1 MRARKLALSAVGS
14 LALLGIMPA
23 AQAIDI
29 QAGDWTFTATGEVN
43 ANYVYTACGNQA
55 APTNF
60 GGAIAGNVVGACNV
74 AGPIGENDISG
85 VRTGLLPAQ
94 LVFVASTQQ
103 NGWDISGT
111 FGLYPGIVTNDN
123 LSPNVA
129 PGNNVGLGTT
139 GLDVRQVFL
148 KFGNSDFG
156 TVKAGRDF
164 GLFGFDAI
172 INDMTIPAV
181 GVSSVATA
189 SPGNTT
195 LGSIGFGYIY
205 TDTLSQ
211 INYTTP
217 DYNGMTWTIGIL
229 QTIDSLTAGDTIGVG
244 ETSPGFQT
252 QFKYAWEGGFV
263 SLNAVTLEVNGVRDN
278 GGTPATGDFQVDP
291 ATGNII
297 QVDNGTTADDSFDK
311 QRVYG
316 VDLNWKQN
324 WGALDTLLSGYYTD
338 GLGSVAYLFD
348 SFDARGGKRNSYGG
362 LAQVTYTLGK
372 SKFGV
377 NYGISYLD
385 QTKYDETNVPNLFES
400 NRKVTAGYYYS
411 LTPNLTLT
419 TEYSHATSE
428 DHAGD
433 DIDSDN
439 VNVGAFFTF

>member
-1 MRARKLALSAVGS
+1 MRLRKFALSAAGS
-14 LALLGIMPA
+14 LALLGMVPA
-23 AQAIDI
+23 AQAIDM

-43 ANYVYTACGNQA
+43 ANYVYTACDNQA
-55 APTNF
+55 TPTSF

-74 AGPIGENDISG
+74 AGPIGDNDISS

-94 LVFVASTQQ
+94 LVFTAATHQ

-123 LSPNVA
+123 LSPNVG

-148 KFGNSDFG
+148 KFGNSEFG
-156 TVKAGRDF
+156 TIKAGRDF

-181 GVSSVATA
+181 GVSSVAPA

-217 DYNGMTWTIGIL
+217 DMSGFTATVGII
-229 QTIDSLTAGDTIGVG
+229 QTVDSLTAGSSIGVG
-244 ETSPGFQT
+244 ESSPGFHGQL
-252 QFKYAWEGGFV
+252 KYAWEGGFV
-263 SLNAVTLEVNGVRDN
+263 SLNAVTLEVDGIQDN
-278 GGTPATGDFQVDP
+278 EGTPDDAD
-291 ATGNII
+291 
-297 QVDNGTTADDSFDK
+297 DDSFTK
-311 QRVYG
+311 ERVYG
-316 VDLNWKQN
+316 VDLNWKQDF
-324 WGALDTLLSGYYTD
+324 GPIGILLSGYYTD

-348 SFDARGGKRNSYGG
+348 SFDGRGNTRNSYGG
-362 LAQVTYTLGK
+362 LAQLTYTAGK
-372 SKFGV
+372 NKFGV
-377 NYGISYLD
+377 NYGESRLD
-385 QTKYDETNVPNLFES
+385 DTGYDSDTFPGSAACAGSGGNCLFEV

-419 TEYSHATSE
+419 TEYSHAISE
-428 DHAGD
+428 DHANNN
-433 DIDSDN
+433 IDSDN